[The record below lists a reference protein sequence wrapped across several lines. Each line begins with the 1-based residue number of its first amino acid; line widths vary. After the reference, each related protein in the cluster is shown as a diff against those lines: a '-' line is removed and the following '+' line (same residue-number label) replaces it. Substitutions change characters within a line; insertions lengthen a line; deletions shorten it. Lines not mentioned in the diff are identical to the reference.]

1 MYNNQNGMAT
11 GAKWFFWLAIVI
23 LIGSFALGFNIKDA
37 KWLNGKIA
45 SATAEQMNVA
55 TDVERQKAELDMQVL
70 RTQTEIQIEE
80 QKRQA
85 EYEAAKQ
92 QQEFEAAAVAE
103 AQKAEFRSGFY
114 NTLNAGLMVLLV
126 TIGIVVT
133 VAGINASL
141 GLRTIKI
148 NNAEAFQGNKV
159 PALVSAVNH
168 RRPSLAAQQ
177 ARLREQADRRSKI
190 RAERVNRM
198 LKNTEVVWSAEEE
211 HSTKYS
217 AGNDSLAS

>member
-1 MYNNQNGMAT
+1 MNYQNSAAT
-11 GAKWFFWLAIVI
+11 GAKWFFFLAIVI
-23 LIGSFALGFNIKDA
+23 LIGAVALGVNLKDA
-37 KWLNGKIA
+37 KWMNGDIA
-45 SATAEQMNVA
+45 SATADQITTE
-55 TDVERQKAELDMQVL
+55 TEIGRKKAELDLKMLEV
-70 RTQTEIQIEE
+70 QTEIQIEE

-85 EYEAAKQ
+85 EHEAAKQ

-126 TIGIVVT
+126 AVGIVVT
-133 VAGINASL
+133 VAGVNASL
-141 GLRTIKI
+141 GLRTTKI
-148 NNAEAFQGNKV
+148 NTAEAYQVNK
-159 PALVSAVNH
+159 ASASISAVNH

-190 RAERVNRM
+190 RAERVDRM
-198 LKNTEVVWSAEEE
+198 LKNTEVIWSAEEKKSE
-211 HSTKYS
+211 HHS